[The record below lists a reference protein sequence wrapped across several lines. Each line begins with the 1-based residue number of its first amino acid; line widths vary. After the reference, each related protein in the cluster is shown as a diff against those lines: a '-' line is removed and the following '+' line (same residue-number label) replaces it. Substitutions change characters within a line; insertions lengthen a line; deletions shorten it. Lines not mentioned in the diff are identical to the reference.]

1 VTGGERA
8 DPRRSATT
16 LVHHPQIE
24 SDFLDSAFRLKS
36 SAAMTSQSIL
46 LTGFQPSGILAM
58 PAVETKQSDPAR
70 GNDGMPTFE
79 RELKSLHKAG
89 GEQGGNISRQGQ
101 SRQAR
106 NQRRAEAWRQEK
118 DDKRISTVS
127 ERQRAQQRRAS
138 RFTAQPVARNSQCV
152 VEEPKKGE
160 SKCVKIGRVMQ
171 DAESDARSTA
181 HHVAV

>member
-1 VTGGERA
+1 MGYWPQYACCQDEA
-8 DPRRSATT
+8 DADFRKR
-16 LVHHPQIE
+16 VEEQIE

-58 PAVETKQSDPAR
+58 PAVKTKQSDPAR

-106 NQRRAEAWRQEK
+106 NQRRAEVWRQKGRTIKGYLPYQSGRELNSDVLQGLLLNQSQGILNVLLRNLK
-118 DDKRISTVS
+118 GGNRII
-127 ERQRAQQRRAS
+127 EMCQDR
-138 RFTAQPVARNSQCV
+138 
-152 VEEPKKGE
+152 KG
-160 SKCVKIGRVMQ
+160 
-171 DAESDARSTA
+171 DARC
-181 HHVAV
+181 

>member
-1 VTGGERA
+1 
-8 DPRRSATT
+8 
-16 LVHHPQIE
+16 
-24 SDFLDSAFRLKS
+24 
-36 SAAMTSQSIL
+36 
-46 LTGFQPSGILAM
+46 M

-89 GEQGGNISRQGQ
+89 GKQGGNISRKGQ

-118 DDKRISTVS
+118 DEKRLSTVS
-127 ERQRAQQRRAS
+127 ERQRAQQRRAL
-138 RFTAQPVARNSQCV
+138 RFTAQPVARNSQSCV
-152 VEEPKKGE
+152 VEKPQEGE
-160 SKCVKIGRVMQ
+160 SKRVKIGRVMQ